1 DQLLEHVLA
10 ALNASELAR
19 RQFRDIARISGLVFQ
34 GYPGRGKTDR
44 QLQASTGLLYDT
56 LARYDPEHMLLDQ
69 ARREV
74 LEDQLDMRRLRAVL
88 ERAAEQE
95 LIIMTPKHFSPLG
108 FPLWVD
114 RLRGRLSTE
123 NWRQRVQR
131 LLATLE
137 RNADRVAK
145 KRRGTARWIGSWPVR
160 GSYCMATGPCITPAR
175 PRSWWPIR
183 TSARGHSS
191 AAGGWRCRPARAGTT
206 CNGCPPCS
214 GTSNRSR

>member
-1 DQLLEHVLA
+1 MLA

-131 LLATLE
+131 MLATLE

-145 KRRGTARWIGSWPVR
+145 KRR
-160 GSYCMATGPCITPAR
+160 
-175 PRSWWPIR
+175 
-183 TSARGHSS
+183 
-191 AAGGWRCRPARAGTT
+191 
-206 CNGCPPCS
+206 
-214 GTSNRSR
+214 